1 MRDFRI
7 FSVFLLGLMISACG
21 GSGDSDSPGET
32 GSSSGGGGNNTIT
45 KYEITPS
52 VDGVGGEISPST
64 EVSVNENNNY
74 IFELI
79 PDNGYQTEAVEGTC
93 GGTLSDN
100 EYTTEPVTDDCTV
113 IARFEEIIMP
123 AVVFNNEDITGE
135 SAQIELK
142 LGESA
147 EYSLADANTAA
158 EIETTATEGL
168 DVSYEN
174 EILTVTVNEQAVA
187 DETESISVTASNR
200 FGEVDATVT
209 VNIRDWAVDAGFCL
223 IGYCDGQE
231 PKEFKK
237 RQYSN
242 NKPIDDDEDETV
254 TAHFQGVYGKPLKFT
269 YNVDDSF
276 GEVESLTVNVINV
289 SGDESVGEAS
299 VIHDDYFQALS
310 ADLTGLANEDLISLS
325 VTIKNIDG
333 YFQTQIYDVYLA
345 MPALSMVILEPL
357 DKGQVVEL
365 NKTYTYD
372 LKLKESNVYNFDGAK
387 VVLQGIDGGFMEYDS
402 AYRNAEI
409 NIDYEQGES
418 SFDLTITNPN
428 GLLEGDALFNVSALN
443 LGFLFRIQKSDGSFF
458 YEGNNEY
465 NNGNGA
471 YFRSSAYFTLTPEG
485 YDYSSLV
492 EEYLGWYEN
501 VKRFSNAELE
511 VDNVLNF
518 WVNVFEVNGYDL
530 LVQKGQLE
538 RELENFNKPLV
549 DSTLI
554 LRNTLYLKETPT
566 YFPLY
571 GVVNWATIEEARDA
585 LDYTFGFIT
594 DEVFVGKNEGVR
606 QSNVLESAMFKVNL
620 INQHIQ
626 AYNDINGTSYGLLE
640 SNIGTDP
647 YLTRYTVQ
655 GTGMY
660 SFFVGNE
667 AYGEFDQDTGEFL
680 FDPEFTYLR
689 GSHNSNI
696 NSYL

>member
-1 MRDFRI
+1 MNI
-7 FSVFLLGLMISACG
+7 NSVLKALVIVGSASTLAACG
-21 GSGDSDSPGET
+21 GGGGGD
-32 GSSSGGGGNNTIT
+32 SSSGGGNGGGTT
-45 KYEITPS
+45 TQYDITPS
-52 VDGVGGEISPST
+52 VNGTGGTIRPSSV
-64 EVSVNENNNY
+64 VSVDSGDTYTFTLNSNS
-74 IFELI
+74 
-79 PDNGYQTEAVEGTC
+79 GYQIASVSGSC
-93 GGTLSDN
+93 GGSLSN
-100 EYTTEPVTDDCTV
+100 NQYRTNQVYSDCTV
-113 IARFEEIIMP
+113 IASFEEAIVPEIVFEGGDISNSTTSVSISAGEETSFQLTDGGTGSELSVSGSDGLNVNYASQTLTVSANEN
-123 AVVFNNEDITGE
+123 AVAG
-135 SAQIELK
+135 
-142 LGESA
+142 
-147 EYSLADANTAA
+147 
-158 EIETTATEGL
+158 
-168 DVSYEN
+168 EN
-174 EILTVTVNEQAVA
+174 ESIYISATNSSGTA
-187 DETESISVTASNR
+187 ETEIVVEITDSS
-200 FGEVDATVT
+200 
-209 VNIRDWAVDAGFCL
+209 VDAGFCL
-223 IGYCDGQE
+223 VGYCEGQE

-242 NKPIDDDEDETV
+242 NNPLEDGDETV

-269 YNVDDSF
+269 YSVDDSF
-276 GEVESLTVNVINV
+276 GEVESVKVRVSNV
-289 SGDESVGEAS
+289 SDGQTVGEAS

-310 ADLTGLANEDLISLS
+310 ADLSGLGNEDLVRLS
-325 VTIKNIDG
+325 MTIENASGDT
-333 YFQTQIYDVYLA
+333 QTKQYDVYLA

-387 VVLQGIDGGFMEYDS
+387 VVLQGIDGGFMEYDN

-518 WVNVFEVNGYDL
+518 WVNVFEVNGYDS

-680 FDPEFTYLR
+680 FDPEYTYLR
-689 GSHNSNI
+689 GSHNEDI